1 MKLSCLPVSLFKE
14 IIEGRMTLGE
24 WAVLAEKVGLDAVDL
39 SVLLIKNR
47 TPVCIRDAQNEFKK
61 HTMPV
66 AMVTTYSDF
75 TNPDEA
81 QRKRELAYAISDI
94 ALASNLSAQY
104 IRLTAGQEY
113 EGVDEDQTLQT
124 AAECFLKAKEFADD
138 MGVKILF
145 ENHSKPGAW
154 ERPDYLFDTRR
165 FLKFAELLKNT
176 GIGINFDTANTFAY
190 GDDPLPVLTKIL
202 PQLETIHVND
212 TDAPGSLHFVVAGT
226 GMAPIKEIFTAVKR
240 AGFDGW
246 ICIEEAGMKG
256 PDGIIRAIDYVK
268 KTWAIS

>member
-1 MKLSCLPVSLFKE
+1 MKISCLPVSLFKD

-24 WAVLAEKVGLDAVDL
+24 WAALAEKLGLDAVDL

-61 HTMPV
+61 HGMPV
-66 AMVTTYSDF
+66 TMITTYSDF

-81 QRKRELAYAISDI
+81 QRKRELAYAMADI
-94 ALASNLSAQY
+94 ALASSLGAQY

-113 EGVDEDQTLQT
+113 EGLDEDRALHI
-124 AAECFLKAKEFADD
+124 AAKYFLKAKEFADD
-138 MGVKILF
+138 MGVRILF

-154 ERPDYLFDTRR
+154 EKPDYLFDTRR

-176 GIGINFDTANTFAY
+176 GIGINFDTANTLAY

-202 PQLETIHVND
+202 PQVETIHVND
-212 TDAPGSLHFVVAGT
+212 TDAPGSLNFVVAGT
-226 GMAPIKEIFTAVKR
+226 GVAPIKEIFTTIKR

-246 ICIEEAGMKG
+246 ICIEEAGMQG
-256 PDGIIRAIDYVK
+256 IDGIARAVDYVK
-268 KTWAIS
+268 ELWAIS